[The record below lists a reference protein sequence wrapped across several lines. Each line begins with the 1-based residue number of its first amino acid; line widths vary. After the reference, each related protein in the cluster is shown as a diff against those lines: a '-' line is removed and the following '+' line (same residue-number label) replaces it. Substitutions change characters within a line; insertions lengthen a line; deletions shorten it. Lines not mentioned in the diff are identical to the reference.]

1 MEHGGRGG
9 VRRTKSLGVFG
20 FLWKVDLGG
29 SVDRVGWE
37 RKPQVSD
44 DSGFFAPRNWQHQVA
59 VEVGR
64 LEEGGFSS
72 LTFSAAPMSSGF
84 WTLTP
89 THPHTCSFPV
99 VGGGAGTEPRGWG
112 RGQDVRRERAAWL
125 SFAFWEG
132 QRLDEMYRLHS
143 NSCFILKHYNLTR
156 HEIKHFG
163 CNCSHM
169 LVYSFLF
176 SVRVEISSWK
186 PFLWDSHF

>member
-1 MEHGGRGG
+1 MEHGGWGG

-20 FLWKVDLGG
+20 FLWKVDLGE

-89 THPHTCSFPV
+89 THPHTRSFPV
-99 VGGGAGTEPRGWG
+99 VGGGQALNQEAGGGDRMGIEKELPGYP
-112 RGQDVRRERAAWL
+112 L
-125 SFAFWEG
+125 
-132 QRLDEMYRLHS
+132 
-143 NSCFILKHYNLTR
+143 
-156 HEIKHFG
+156 HFG
-163 CNCSHM
+163 RASDLTKCTDYTVIH
-169 LVYSFLF
+169 V
-176 SVRVEISSWK
+176 SS
-186 PFLWDSHF
+186 